1 MHKLAGAAT
10 LWLKS
15 HSLGTKRGGGVADG
29 IRTRNNRLHKPGL
42 YH

>member
-1 MHKLAGAAT
+1 MHKVARAANIC
-10 LWLKS
+10 LKS
-15 HSLGTKRGGGVADG
+15 QVLGNKRGGGVADG